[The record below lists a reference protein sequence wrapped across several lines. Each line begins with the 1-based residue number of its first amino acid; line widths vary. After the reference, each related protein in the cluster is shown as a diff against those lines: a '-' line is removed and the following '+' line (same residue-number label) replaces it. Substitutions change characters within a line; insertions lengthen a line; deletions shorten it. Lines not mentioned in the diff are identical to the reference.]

1 MGLDASP
8 GAREAP
14 GHLPRPWEG
23 AITETPWRGGERR
36 FLSSEESPSLGLE
49 PSCASLPRALS
60 YPITA
65 CRSEGATLPLSSS
78 VLRRALW
85 ISLTPSQAVLLT
97 PEEDREGSP
106 DCGVENRGP
115 EWPWGVDF
123 SPDGQDE
130 QWRLT
135 PGPALCP
142 LWLGTERCGEITC
155 KPHGECDGPRAQW
168 LARKALG
175 LAGPWGFHDGGQRA
189 DNRDDSPSRSAPPF
203 LLAQG

>member
-1 MGLDASP
+1 MVEKEGQVLSVSKVREEFPFASGSPPAGLGALRERHPPMGDGPGRIFRGQRSP
-8 GAREAP
+8 RAP
-14 GHLPRPWEG
+14 SPPLGRSHHRNALEG
-23 AITETPWRGGERR
+23 WGEEVPEFRGD
-36 FLSSEESPSLGLE
+36 PSLGLE
-49 PSCASLPRALS
+49 PSCASLARALS

-115 EWPWGVDF
+115 EWPWSVDF

-142 LWLGTERCGEITC
+142 LWLRTERCGEITC
-155 KPHGECDGPRAQW
+155 KPHGECDGPRAQ
-168 LARKALG
+168 
-175 LAGPWGFHDGGQRA
+175 
-189 DNRDDSPSRSAPPF
+189 
-203 LLAQG
+203 